1 MKSRL
6 SGIIFVFLMIFLSL
20 GGVSTPASAATFDYS
35 VYRTLLEKNVIES
48 GQSTKVK
55 YAALK
60 KDPSKLIEFNKSV
73 SAISL
78 SEFKGWPKNEQIA
91 FLINA
96 YNSFTL
102 QIVVQHYPVSSI
114 KKIGGIFGNPWKK
127 KFFQFLGVESS
138 LDRIEHE
145 ILRKDYKEPR
155 IHFAVNCA
163 SIGCPPLQKLPFEAI
178 RLDEQLEIAA
188 RNFVNSSNFNQYDP
202 TTNTLNL
209 SSIFKWYGSDFGEE
223 KDLRKFFADRSDL
236 GQPSKDAILKSA
248 KISYLDYD
256 WNLNEAK

>member
-6 SGIIFVFLMIFLSL
+6 SRIIFAFLMIFLSL
-20 GGVSTPASAATFDYS
+20 GGVSVRASTAIFDYS
-35 VYRTLLEKNVIES
+35 VYRTLLEMNVVEF

-60 KDPSKLIEFNKSV
+60 KDPSKLMEFNKSV

-78 SEFKGWPKNEQIA
+78 SKFKAWPKDEQIA

-102 QIVVQHYPVSSI
+102 QLVVEHYPVSSI

-127 KFFQFLGVESS
+127 KFFQFLGEESS

-178 RLDEQLEIAA
+178 RLNEQLEMAA
-188 RNFVNSSNFNQYDP
+188 RHFVNSSSFNKYDQA
-202 TTNTLNL
+202 TNTLNL

-236 GQPSKDAILKSA
+236 EQLSKDAILQSA